1 MIYLLVRRRIL
12 VISLCVSRDE
22 EGWKSLA
29 LSILTILRYLIFDLA
44 SNRKRRTN
52 TRLQFQLLILLK
64 WRRSKYSLVCSK
76 PTKMFLL
83 LNSVVYR
90 SGEWSERFTYMF
102 RILEFTEILLTKVL
116 FVSRN
121 EWLLV
126 VTRARYN
133 AFYYEDLLD
142 FELISTNIDTCVG
155 VYL

>member
-12 VISLCVSRDE
+12 AISLCVLRDE
-22 EGWKSLA
+22 GGWKSLA
-29 LSILTILRYLIFDLA
+29 LSILTILRCLIFDLA

-52 TRLQFQLLILLK
+52 ARLEFQLLILLK

-76 PTKMFLL
+76 RTKMFLL

-90 SGEWSERFTYMF
+90 SGEWNERFTYMF
-102 RILEFTEILLTKVL
+102 RILEFTEILLTEVL